1 MEMSFYF
8 FPHERGNE
16 MVYSKTKESP
26 TPFECCV
33 QKEYKNLQ
41 TKKGNKPP
49 QLPWPLPVPPPYLHL
64 SDSLFPW
71 GWSFPSCS
79 ERAIQTTFFSHCK
92 RTVISVLS
100 MHLVFFIFINAFS
113 KFKKIRYIVIIF
125 LFIIKSPF
133 MKEFY
138 YSGNK
143 IQSQLGKLKQATP
156 ATISG
161 QMTITVLNDK
171 SL

>member
-1 MEMSFYF
+1 
-8 FPHERGNE
+8 
-16 MVYSKTKESP
+16 
-26 TPFECCV
+26 
-33 QKEYKNLQ
+33 
-41 TKKGNKPP
+41 
-49 QLPWPLPVPPPYLHL
+49 
-64 SDSLFPW
+64 
-71 GWSFPSCS
+71 
-79 ERAIQTTFFSHCK
+79 
-92 RTVISVLS
+92 

-125 LFIIKSPF
+125 LFIMKSPF